1 MSQNGL
7 IFYIN
12 NYYNIIYLGEGAQ
25 QPIARA
31 ILAASLV
38 LYVVAYS
45 SFFPFIFP
53 YK

>member
-12 NYYNIIYLGEGAQ
+12 NKNNIVCLGEGAQ
-25 QPIARA
+25 QPKARA

-38 LYVVAYS
+38 LCVI
-45 SFFPFIFP
+45 FFLV
-53 YK
+53 

>member
-12 NYYNIIYLGEGAQ
+12 NKNNIIYLGEGAQ

-38 LYVVAYS
+38 LCVIILQVV
-45 SFFPFIFP
+45 
-53 YK
+53 